1 MNCTIT
7 ASQGAQ
13 PLFADV
19 KVGIMRVGV
28 RGEEAKVQLLVRSP
42 RQDEVVVVARG
53 GSLDL
58 TGAGTLRIDAIEG
71 RPGTVQGKVTFTFT
85 PSED

>member
-1 MNCTIT
+1 MNRTIT

-13 PLFADV
+13 PNFADV

-28 RGEEAKVQLLVRSP
+28 RGEEAKVQLMVRSS

-58 TGAGTLRIDAIEG
+58 TGAGTLHVDAIEG
-71 RPGTVQGKVTFTFT
+71 MPGTVQGKVTFTFT
-85 PSED
+85 PVEN